1 MSSGDSARIETVMQ
15 TEGGIIIWR
24 PTARRGA
31 DSHPSW
37 GAPVWEAF
45 ALLVP
50 SAAFCSGG
58 LFFWLQLSQG
68 PSWSGLL

>member
-1 MSSGDSARIETVMQ
+1 MHRNCHANRRRYHNLETHCR
-15 TEGGIIIWR
+15 EGGR
-24 PTARRGA
+24 FP
-31 DSHPSW
+31 PQL